1 MTYKPGTSLPVS
13 ESKEFD
19 EVIRRMLLTLTGNE
33 SRQAQIRDFV
43 HNIPLA
49 YNPMFSKSTIREVA
63 SFGNGKELGVR
74 CRCIRCRSNS

>member
-33 SRQAQIRDFV
+33 SRQAQTHNFD

-49 YNPMFSKSTIREVA
+49 YNPMLSKSTVREIA

-74 CRCIRCRSNS
+74 CRSNS